1 MPELIIDK
9 MGFQDNVHYP
19 MISKNEK
26 CKITRGELYQKIT
39 DTYGHTF
46 LKPIASNT
54 VVLGGAILALEK
66 LCGIQAAFKPNTL
79 NDMLG
84 VSVSGTTAGKE
95 TIALFGCGTG
105 GSQLDFGNIVA
116 PDVKQNN
123 VKELVPMR
131 YGASISGTDANK
143 YFMKVTNRENNIN
156 SWYLKEFDSTPVIK
170 SFWKNSVDTE
180 SEGTEIIEDISDNNR
195 TEGVETYAQFEISL
209 NANDVREYFLTTGNL
224 KMARYNSFG
233 IYTGEKVGNEYG
245 NVRLYAVVNFNNR
258 SLQTPVTS
266 SFIYR
271 IFALT

>member
-1 MPELIIDK
+1 MP
-9 MGFQDNVHYP
+9 
-19 MISKNEK
+19 
-26 CKITRGELYQKIT
+26 
-39 DTYGHTF
+39 
-46 LKPIASNT
+46 
-54 VVLGGAILALEK
+54 
-66 LCGIQAAFKPNTL
+66 
-79 NDMLG
+79 
-84 VSVSGTTAGKE
+84 

-123 VKELVPMR
+123 VKEIVPMR
-131 YGASISGTDANK
+131 YAADLTGTDANK
-143 YFMKVTNRENNIN
+143 YYMKAANADGSTF
-156 SWYLKEFDSTPVIK
+156 SWYLKEFDSTPVLK

>member
-39 DTYGHTF
+39 DAYGHTF

-84 VSVSGTTAGKE
+84 VSVSGTTNGKE

-143 YFMKVTNRENNIN
+143 YFMKVTNSENNIN